1 MSSSILEVLAPE
13 YNVLT
18 FNDVFESAESLQDFC
33 SDSGLLEAEIP
44 SSFIEKLWFML
55 YAKYG
60 NDPIAGADENQ
71 WKYRLLMK
79 INAYTPTFLKKEE
92 IQKAL
97 RALSIDDLREGYKS
111 IFNHAINPSTTPSTD
126 NTEELPY
133 ISDQNVNK
141 TKKNKADA
149 YLSLWEILRSNL
161 WEEYISRFSSL
172 FSKIASTGV
181 RVVYTE
187 DN

>member
-1 MSSSILEVLAPE
+1 MASSLLEVLAPE
-13 YNVLT
+13 YNVPT
-18 FNDVFESAESLQDFC
+18 FDEVFDSADSLQEFC
-33 SDSGLLEAEIP
+33 ADSGLLEAEI
-44 SSFIEKLWFML
+44 SSAFIGKLWFML

-60 NDPIAGADENQ
+60 NDPIVSADINQ

-97 RALSIDDLREGYKS
+97 RALDLDDLREGYKS

-126 NTEELPY
+126 NTDELPY

-149 YLSLWEILRSNL
+149 YATLWEILRSNL
-161 WEEYISRFSSL
+161 WEEYIGKFSSL
-172 FSKIASTGV
+172 FSKVVSTSD
-181 RVVYTE
+181 RVIYTE
-187 DN
+187 DI